1 MKASKAKNL
10 RDLSVDELKVKVKEQ
25 REGLFKLRI
34 RKEARQLENPVSLR
48 HARREIARLS
58 TVLNEKSKQAA
69 GKAAAAASK

>member
-1 MKASKAKNL
+1 MKATKAKDL
-10 RDLSVDELKVKVKEQ
+10 RELSLDELKTKVKEQ

-58 TVLNEKSKQAA
+58 TVLGEKTR
-69 GKAAAAASK
+69 GKK

>member
-1 MKASKAKNL
+1 MKATKAKNL
-10 RDLSVDELKVKVKEQ
+10 RELSLEELKVKVKEQ

-58 TVLNEKSKQAA
+58 TVLSEKSKA
-69 GKAAAAASK
+69 KAAK

>member
-1 MKASKAKNL
+1 MKATKAKNL
-10 RDLSVDELKVKVKEQ
+10 RELSVEELKAKVKEQ

-58 TVLNEKSKQAA
+58 TVLNEKSKAT
-69 GKAAAAASK
+69 ASK

>member
-10 RDLSVDELKVKVKEQ
+10 RELSVDELKVKVKEQ

-69 GKAAAAASK
+69 KAAASK